1 MYDRNYN
8 LITII
13 GVLRKIVH
21 TLTFCAAK
29 QNFPVKKGILKHFIL
44 NKYAF

>member
-1 MYDRNYN
+1 MCDGNYN

-21 TLTFCAAK
+21 TLTFWAAK
-29 QNFPVKKGILKHFIL
+29 QNFPVKKEILKHFIL